1 MTLQLKALAD
11 DKAEIL
17 IYGEIGAD
25 FWGEGN
31 DPKKFAE
38 QLQQIKASTLTVR
51 INSGGGDLF
60 AGLAM
65 YSALKQFKGKVV
77 TYIDGLAAS
86 AASIIAMAGN
96 EVIMPKNAILMIH
109 NASTVSY
116 GDHNQFRKLAD
127 DMETS
132 TNAMVETYMA
142 KTGMSSE
149 VIKAM
154 MDAETYLSANDALAQ
169 GFIDS
174 IDEDIQLSASI
185 NNGEIVINGINTA
198 LPANKVAKISEL
210 LAIKPVKANK
220 TQNNHINKEPVMSLT
235 LEAFKQNHPDI
246 CEQIKA
252 QAYQDG
258 VQVERERIKSIEEL
272 EMQGHRD
279 ICVKAKFETGI
290 SAPEVAITIIKAE
303 KQQRENYTS
312 LTKADVTEVNKVS
325 AASTTEIPHQDADAL
340 SDEFMQAFK
349 AQVNKGIINA
359 K

>member
-11 DKAEIL
+11 NKAEIL

-38 QLQQIKASTLTVR
+38 QLQQINASTLTVR

-65 YSALKQFKGKVV
+65 YSALKQFKGKVI

-86 AASIIAMAGN
+86 AASIIAMAGS

-109 NASTVSY
+109 NASTVAY
-116 GDHNQFRKLAD
+116 GDHNQLRKLAD

-132 TNAMVETYMA
+132 TNAMVETYIA

-149 VIKAM
+149 AIKAM

-174 IDEDIQLSASI
+174 IDEEIQLSASI
-185 NNGEIVINGINTA
+185 NNGEVVVNGINTA

-210 LAIKPVKANK
+210 LAIKPLVNK
-220 TQNNHINKEPVMSLT
+220 TQHNHIKKEPVMSLLT

-246 CEQIKA
+246 HEQVKA

-258 VQVERERIKSIEEL
+258 VKAERERIKSIEEL
-272 EMQGHRD
+272 ELQGHRE
-279 ICVKAKFETGI
+279 ICVEAKFETGL
-290 SAPEVAITIIKAE
+290 SAPEVAMVIIKAE
-303 KQQRENYTS
+303 KQQRENYTN
-312 LTKADVTEVNKVS
+312 LVKADAAEVNKVS
-325 AASTTEIPHQDADAL
+325 ASSTTEIPHRDADAL

-349 AQVNKGIINA
+349 AQVNKGITNA

>member
-11 DKAEIL
+11 NKAEIL

-25 FWGEGN
+25 FWGDGN

-38 QLQQIKASTLTVR
+38 QLQQIKAGTLTVR

-86 AASIIAMAGN
+86 AASIIAMAGS

-109 NASTVSY
+109 NASTMAY

-132 TNAMVETYMA
+132 TNAMVETYIA
-142 KTGMSSE
+142 KTGMSADE
-149 VIKAM
+149 IKAM
-154 MDAETYLSANDALAQ
+154 MDAETYLSAGDALAQ

-174 IDEDIQLSASI
+174 IDENVQLSASI
-185 NNGEIVINGINTA
+185 NNGEVVVNGINTA
-198 LPANKVAKISEL
+198 LPADKVAKISEL
-210 LAIKPVKANK
+210 LAIKPVIATKV
-220 TQNNHINKEPVMSLT
+220 NNSIIQKEPVMSLT
-235 LEAFKQNHPDI
+235 LEAFKQGNLDLY
-246 CEQIKA
+246 EQIKA
-252 QAYQDG
+252 QAYKEG
-258 VQVERERIKSIEEL
+258 ELAECERIKSIKEF
-272 EMQGHRD
+272 EMQGHQD
-279 ICVKAKFETGI
+279 LCFKAMFETRI
-290 SAPEVAITIIKAE
+290 SAAEVAMAIIRSE
-303 KQQRENYTS
+303 KQQRENYKE
-312 LTKADVTEVNKVS
+312 LIKADVTEVNKVS
-325 AASTTEIPHQDADAL
+325 AASTTEIPHQDANAL
-340 SDEFMQAFK
+340 PDEFLEAFK
-349 AQVNKGIINA
+349 ARANKGAINA